1 MAKRMINRARR
12 WRPKADDPHGED
24 KRRLVD
30 YLIENEITAENPITL
45 KELLRSARFS
55 QRYTREAL
63 QHNLLGPLRRDPQ
76 LFVGT
81 SNRGVFLVTSRID
94 VDTTLEFYTSRIR
107 AELRHA
113 RNLRTLA
120 KRAGLKK
127 GGQPARGWTGKG
139 QAVIYIDESGNPD
152 VKDLAPRVFVV
163 AAVVIE
169 SRQDVAELDRR
180 FANAAAVIQRPLDHE
195 LRTAG
200 LSVAKHARVLHE
212 LSLIEYQ
219 WAAACFHKHRL
230 TSPGFEDPK
239 TLYRYAFQFL
249 IGELLT
255 VVWQAD
261 LVIDEHSADRFQR
274 QLERYLRK
282 QSVGLPL
289 NRLNSIRFGSSSKIR
304 LIQLADLVAG
314 AVRRST
320 AGEPGPLDEI
330 EHQMINLQ
338 HWPPQ

>member
-1 MAKRMINRARR
+1 MAGFEVSTN
-12 WRPKADDPHGED
+12 G
-24 KRRLVD
+24 
-30 YLIENEITAENPITL
+30 
-45 KELLRSARFS
+45 RFCPV
-55 QRYTREAL
+55 
-63 QHNLLGPLRRDPQ
+63 H
-76 LFVGT
+76 
-81 SNRGVFLVTSRID
+81 RG
-94 VDTTLEFYTSRIR
+94 
-107 AELRHA
+107 
-113 RNLRTLA
+113 
-120 KRAGLKK
+120 
-127 GGQPARGWTGKG
+127 TGKG